1 MTITLNHR
9 CPNLIRQ
16 YYRFKRAN
24 HKFTHPENPSKREL
38 PETQYRLAYW
48 GPRHLTSLGTQTN
61 SHCMCIIPYIP
72 LFSWDGRCPIHQD
85 SFALMEGQEIS
96 GQSTSMPRVQHT
108 IGETTREQPTCPRV
122 TSMMSASEKEHLFVV
137 VRCFSNKTNLAPLE
151 KILR

>member
-1 MTITLNHR
+1 MAIPGIYVKFQGCSSTRHYTVISNIIVTITLNHR

-24 HKFTHPENPSKREL
+24 PQIHTSGNGNPSKREI
-38 PETQYRLAYW
+38 PETKYRLAYW
-48 GPRHLTSLGTQTN
+48 GPRRHHLELKLTATACVSYE
-61 SHCMCIIPYIP
+61 YIP

-108 IGETTREQPTCPRV
+108 IGETTREQPTCQG
-122 TSMMSASEKEHLFVV
+122 
-137 VRCFSNKTNLAPLE
+137 
-151 KILR
+151 